1 MTVVLKDFRELAVH
15 FKGLKAPKR
24 TVPGMAVSATIY
36 IDAHIVMHN
45 GDVRLA
51 KAHGNKFT
59 RAKAPRKII
68 KTYFK
73 GNADGST
80 TITGRNAIANYAMS
94 LLR

>member
-15 FKGLKAPKR
+15 FNRKQPKP
-24 TVPGMAVSATIY
+24 TVPGMAVSATIF
-36 IDAHIVMHN
+36 IDAHIVMKD

-59 RAKAPRKII
+59 RAKAPRKVI
-68 KTYFK
+68 KKYFV

-80 TITGRNAIANYAMS
+80 TITGRNAISAYAMA